1 MPKGKK
7 LCRKEREFRENLSI
21 PTPDTAIP
29 FQHQTWIS
37 LRGCCPNEELMF
49 AARVFETDFRTAL
62 EEELDRRGMSIK
74 ELAGLVGIS
83 PTTLYKITSGDRDP
97 RFSLVRAIADAFDPK
112 KKDFVAI
119 IAAKFLLDEL
129 RSVKYIINDTTYRIH
144 GYSANTME
152 EVIIA
157 AVRAEKD
164 GAVGIICAPILTT
177 LVERIVDIPVAII
190 KPNPDSYRVAFESL
204 IRSRE

>member
-1 MPKGKK
+1 
-7 LCRKEREFRENLSI
+7 
-21 PTPDTAIP
+21 
-29 FQHQTWIS
+29 
-37 LRGCCPNEELMF
+37 MF
-49 AARVFETDFRTAL
+49 SARVFETDFRTAL

-74 ELAGLVGIS
+74 ELAEEVGIT
-83 PTTLYKITSGDRDP
+83 PATLYKITSGDRDP
-97 RFSLVRAIADAFDPK
+97 RFSLVKAIADVFDPK
-112 KKDFVAI
+112 EKDFVAV

-129 RSVKYIINDTTYRIH
+129 QSVKYTINGTTYRIH

-164 GAVGIICAPILTT
+164 GAIGIICAPILTT

-190 KPNPDSYRVAFESL
+190 KPSPDSYRAAFETL
-204 IRSRE
+204 VHGRE